1 MLYMLR
7 YRLQTQ
13 TVKFGLI
20 FANVEDNYFNQ
31 KYCSS
36 KLVAY
41 KLVYKLVVYNYLA
54 NACWNR
60 QDLVLK
66 SEEVFKWITFFK
78 YYFCNV
84 IILHKNMF
92 GNSFIAI

>member
-54 NACWNR
+54 NAC
-60 QDLVLK
+60 
-66 SEEVFKWITFFK
+66 
-78 YYFCNV
+78 
-84 IILHKNMF
+84 
-92 GNSFIAI
+92 